1 MRGGCLFVVGAG
13 LLLFSGFL
21 FTLYSTLKDPKCG
34 LPATVGFLG
43 LVTIFCAYR
52 YATQGLETMAATGR
66 WMAGL
71 GIILGLT
78 ALAWGIMSGLC
89 C

>member
-1 MRGGCLFVVGAG
+1 MRSGCLFVAGAG

-21 FTLYSTLKDPKCG
+21 FTLYSTLKDPKY
-34 LPATVGFLG
+34 G

-52 YATQGLETMAATGR
+52 YEKDGAESMAATGR